1 MTGKAKQKITADYV
15 LDIYLES
22 KKKKDKEATILLNA
36 AKELSKHLNEW
47 LVVPEEIAKLKKKS

>member
-22 KKKKDKEATILLNA
+22 KKKKDIEATILLNA